1 MEALLGEWLNN
12 IAGPQ
17 YASAVMWT
25 LGALVVL
32 VIVLLLVRAVRRISS
47 GTFVA
52 GGRNRRARLAVMDAA
67 AIDNQRRL
75 VLVRR
80 DDVEHLILIGGPT
93 DVVVEQNIVPGA
105 ALHTPPLQ
113 TGSNLPN
120 GRDTPPAPRPSPAT
134 PEPAPVLREEPAFT
148 FEEPE
153 PQAPKPVSAQ
163 LQRAEPAISA
173 RSQAPVAAPP
183 PAQRAS
189 GEPAAHSGSV
199 HFLDQARISPAP
211 QAAASMA
218 PLAPLAERPNR
229 NETVRPAET
238 RAPEI
243 STPGQE
249 AAAPE
254 PVLAEADRKIEPLRR
269 EARGGDLDSALREE
283 LKAPLVNEPETQPAA
298 EPSLEEEMKRLLG
311 ELSMP
316 ARN

>member
-1 MEALLGEWLNN
+1 
-12 IAGPQ
+12 
-17 YASAVMWT
+17 
-25 LGALVVL
+25 
-32 VIVLLLVRAVRRISS
+32 
-47 GTFVA
+47 
-52 GGRNRRARLAVMDAA
+52 MDAA

-105 ALHTPPLQ
+105 ALHTSPLQ

-120 GRDTPPAPRPSPAT
+120 GRDTPPAPHPSPAT

-148 FEEPE
+148 FEESE

-163 LQRAEPAISA
+163 PQRAEPAISA
-173 RSQAPVAAPP
+173 RPPTPVAAPP
-183 PAQRAS
+183 PVQRAS
-189 GEPAAHSGSV
+189 GESAPHSGSV

-211 QAAASMA
+211 QAVGVT

-229 NETVRPAET
+229 NETMQPAET
-238 RAPEI
+238 R
-243 STPGQE
+243 TPGISSPTE
-249 AAAPE
+249 ETAAPE
-254 PVLAEADRKIEPLRR
+254 TVSGKIEPLRR
-269 EARGGDLDSALREE
+269 EARSGGDLDSALREE
-283 LKAPLVNEPETQPAA
+283 LKAPLVNEPETPPAA

>member
-25 LGALVVL
+25 VGALVVL
-32 VIVLLLVRAVRRISS
+32 VIVLLLIRAVRGVSS

-93 DVVVEQNIVPGA
+93 DVVVEPNIVPGA
-105 ALHTPPLQ
+105 ALHTSPLQ
-113 TGSNLPN
+113 TASGLPN

-134 PEPAPVLREEPAFT
+134 PEPAHALREEPAFT
-148 FEEPE
+148 FEEPG
-153 PQAPKPVSAQ
+153 PHAPKPVSVQ
-163 LQRAEPAISA
+163 PQRPEPALSA
-173 RSQAPVAAPP
+173 KSPAPAAAPL
-183 PAQRAS
+183 PAQRPN
-189 GEPAAHSGSV
+189 GESAAHPGSV
-199 HFLDQARISPAP
+199 HFLDQARIGPAP
-211 QAAASMA
+211 QTPGAAR
-218 PLAPLAERPNR
+218 LAPASERPNR
-229 NETVRPAET
+229 SETTPPAEA

-243 STPGQE
+243 PMPGKE

-254 PVLAEADRKIEPLRR
+254 PVFGEADRKIEPLRR

-283 LKAPLVNEPETQPAA
+283 LKTPLVNEPETRPAA

>member
-1 MEALLGEWLNN
+1 MGEWLNN

-25 LGALVVL
+25 VGALVVL
-32 VIVLLLVRAVRRISS
+32 VIVLLLIRAVRGVSS

-93 DVVVEQNIVPGA
+93 DLVVEQNIVPGA
-105 ALHTPPLQ
+105 ILHAPPHH
-113 TGSNLPN
+113 TGSDLQN
-120 GRDTPPAPRPSPAT
+120 GRDTPSAPHPASAR
-134 PEPAPVLREEPAFT
+134 PEPAHALREEPAFT
-148 FEEPE
+148 FEEPA
-153 PQAPKPVSAQ
+153 PPAPKPVPAET
-163 LQRAEPAISA
+163 QRSEPSVSA
-173 RSQAPVAAPP
+173 RPQAPVSAPP
-183 PAQRAS
+183 PTQRTAT
-189 GEPAAHSGSV
+189 GPAPHSGSV
-199 HFLDQARISPAP
+199 HFLDQARIGSAP
-211 QAAASMA
+211 QAASVA
-218 PLAPLAERPNR
+218 PLAPVGGRPNAS
-229 NETVRPAET
+229 EAMRPTET

-243 STPGQE
+243 SMPREE

-254 PVLAEADRKIEPLRR
+254 PVSGKIEPLRR
-269 EARGGDLDSALREE
+269 ETHGGDLDSALQEE

-316 ARN
+316 ARS

>member
-25 LGALVVL
+25 VGALVVL
-32 VIVLLLVRAVRRISS
+32 VIVLLLIRAVRSVSS

-93 DVVVEQNIVPGA
+93 DVVVEPNIVPGA

-113 TGSNLPN
+113 TASGLPN
-120 GRDTPPAPRPSPAT
+120 GRDTPPAPRPSPT
-134 PEPAPVLREEPAFT
+134 PPEPAHALREEPAFT

-153 PQAPKPVSAQ
+153 PHASKPVSTQ
-163 LQRAEPAISA
+163 PQRPEPAVSS
-173 RSQAPVAAPP
+173 RPPAPVAAPP
-183 PAQRAS
+183 PAQRTN
-189 GEPAAHSGSV
+189 GESAPQSGSV
-199 HFLDQARISPAP
+199 HFLEKARIGPAP
-211 QAAASMA
+211 QTLGAV
-218 PLAPLAERPNR
+218 PLAPAIERPNR
-229 NETVRPAET
+229 SETTPPAEA
-238 RAPEI
+238 RPPEI
-243 STPGQE
+243 PMPRQE

-254 PVLAEADRKIEPLRR
+254 PEFDKADQKIEPFRR
-269 EARGGDLDSALREE
+269 EVRGRDLDSALQEE
-283 LKAPLVNEPETQPAA
+283 LKAPLVNEPETRPVA

-316 ARN
+316 ARS

>member
-25 LGALVVL
+25 VGALILL
-32 VIVLLLVRAVRRISS
+32 VIVLFLVRAIRGVSS

-113 TGSNLPN
+113 AGSNLPN
-120 GRDTPPAPRPSPAT
+120 GRDNPPAPRPSPAAH
-134 PEPAPVLREEPAFT
+134 EEARALREEPAFT

-163 LQRAEPAISA
+163 TQRSEPALSA
-173 RSQAPVAAPP
+173 GPQVPVAAQPST
-183 PAQRAS
+183 QRGS
-189 GEPAAHSGSV
+189 GGSAAHSGSV
-199 HFLDQARISPAP
+199 HFLDQARIGPAP
-211 QAAASMA
+211 QAASVA
-218 PLAPLAERPNR
+218 PLAPIGERPNGS
-229 NETVRPAET
+229 ETTRPA
-238 RAPEI
+238 EI
-243 STPGQE
+243 STPRQE
-249 AAAPE
+249 AAP
-254 PVLAEADRKIEPLRR
+254 PVLGEADRKVEPLRH

-283 LKAPLVNEPETQPAA
+283 LKAPLVNEPETRPTA

-311 ELSMP
+311 ELSVP
-316 ARN
+316 ARG

>member
-1 MEALLGEWLNN
+1 
-12 IAGPQ
+12 
-17 YASAVMWT
+17 
-25 LGALVVL
+25 VL
-32 VIVLLLVRAVRRISS
+32 SE
-47 GTFVA
+47 
-52 GGRNRRARLAVMDAA
+52 D
-67 AIDNQRRL
+67 
-75 VLVRR
+75 
-80 DDVEHLILIGGPT
+80 
-93 DVVVEQNIVPGA
+93 
-105 ALHTPPLQ
+105 
-113 TGSNLPN
+113 
-120 GRDTPPAPRPSPAT
+120 
-134 PEPAPVLREEPAFT
+134 PAFT

-298 EPSLEEEMKRLLG
+298 AEPSLEEEMKRLLG